1 MKSGLDR
8 LPPHSIESEQA
19 LLGCLLLEPNTTL
32 PLAMDAIERG
42 ADVFYDMR
50 HQALFD
56 QLVAMHDKGERIE
69 PIIVGQWLRDR
80 NCLEAF
86 GGMPYIAGLM
96 NATPSAASLEYY
108 LEIVTE
114 KAFYRKVIQTCGG
127 LIEEVY
133 ASTATI
139 SELADAIESRILAL
153 RRTKARVGTRKESL
167 LRVLEQLQDA
177 HAGNEIPGVLKTG
190 FRDLDSKLNGLWPGQ
205 LIIIAGRPA
214 MGKSTLAMN
223 IVENIATAENRV
235 GVGYFSLE
243 MSDDLINAR
252 SIASQGRV
260 NLKAFARQVATES
273 DFQKVSAACGK
284 LIKAPI
290 DIDYSPGITI
300 TQLRARA
307 RRMVA
312 QGGAKMIVVDMIQL
326 VSAPGHRGRT
336 AEVDEVARG
345 LKSLAGELNIPV
357 IGVSSMNREIDKD
370 DNRRPRL
377 SDLRESGEIESS
389 ADVVA
394 MLWCPDPT
402 SEVDS
407 TVRMSVNIPKCRSG
421 ETCEL
426 DLTFI
431 KKFNRFEDCSPID
444 RDEHGEE
451 PEHGKKSKWWKK

>member
-1 MKSGLDR
+1 VKSGLDR

-19 LLGCLLLEPNTTL
+19 LLGCLLLDPDATMPE
-32 PLAMDAIERG
+32 AMTAIERG

-50 HQALFD
+50 HQALYD
-56 QLVAMHDKGERIE
+56 TLTEMYDAGERIDLLV
-69 PIIVGQWLRDR
+69 IRQRLTDR
-80 NCLEAF
+80 NQLEAL
-86 GGMPYIAGLM
+86 GGMPYISGLM
-96 NATPSAASLEYY
+96 NCTPSAASMEYF

-114 KAFYRKVIQTCGG
+114 KAFRRSVLWACGKI
-127 LIEEVY
+127 IEDAY
-133 ASTATI
+133 TTTATI
-139 SELADAIESRILAL
+139 SEFSDEVESKIMGL
-153 RRTKARVGTRKESL
+153 RRTKVRSGTRKESL
-167 LRVLEQLQDA
+167 ERVVRQLEDA
-177 HAGNEIPGVLKTG
+177 FNGLEIPGVLKTR
-190 FRDLDSKLNGLWPGQ
+190 FADLDKKLNGLWPGQ
-205 LIIIAGRPA
+205 LVVIAGRPA

-223 IVENIATAENRV
+223 IVENVAIDSKI

-260 NLKAFARQVATES
+260 NLKAFSRQSANQGDFARMT
-273 DFQKVSAACGK
+273 SAIPK
-284 LIKAPI
+284 LVKAPI
-290 DIDYSPGITI
+290 EIDYSPGITI

-312 QGGAKMIVVDMIQL
+312 QGGAKLLVVDMIQL
-326 VSAPGHRGRT
+326 VSAPGYKGRT
-336 AEVDEVARG
+336 AEVDTVARG
-345 LKSLAGELNIPV
+345 LKSLAGELNVPV

-402 SEVDS
+402 SETDS
-407 TVRMSVNIPKCRSG
+407 TVGMKLNIPKCRSG
-421 ETCEL
+421 ETCEI

-431 KKFNRFEDCSPID
+431 KKFNRFESASSFDTDPDYKS
-444 RDEHGEE
+444 RFERAR
-451 PEHGKKSKWWKK
+451 GKVEGK